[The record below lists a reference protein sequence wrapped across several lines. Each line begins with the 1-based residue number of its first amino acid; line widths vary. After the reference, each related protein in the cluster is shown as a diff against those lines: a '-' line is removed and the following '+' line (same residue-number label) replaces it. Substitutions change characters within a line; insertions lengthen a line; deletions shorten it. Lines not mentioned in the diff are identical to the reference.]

1 MRPNIPPIVT
11 YLFGAFL
18 IVFGIVRVKY
28 LAAPRELPPDPNE
41 REAKSEVAPAVE
53 AAPVRGKAQQRHL
66 RWGVIY
72 VLLGLFLIIST
83 YVQMR
88 RGR

>member
-1 MRPNIPPIVT
+1 MRPNIPPLVT

-28 LAAPRELPPDPNE
+28 LAAPRALPAEPGE
-41 REAKSEVAPAVE
+41 GEGEAGAPAPVD
-53 AAPVRGKAQQRHL
+53 AVPVRGKAQRRHL

-72 VLLGLFLIIST
+72 VLLGLFLIVST
-83 YVQMR
+83 YIQLHR
-88 RGR
+88 R